1 MTGDPASSAAVDRM
15 TAAEL
20 RVVLEFLGLPQ
31 DWLAAQ
37 LDVQDRTVRRW
48 LAGTTPI
55 PEFVRE
61 TIESYEAATAD
72 AVTAGIDQLN
82 DLPDPAILTFRS
94 DDDYRQA
101 HPDAEWP
108 ASWHRAVVARIAQEV
123 PGLPIQY
130 WSAAPR

>member
-1 MTGDPASSAAVDRM
+1 M

-72 AVTAGIDQLN
+72 AVTAGIDQLG